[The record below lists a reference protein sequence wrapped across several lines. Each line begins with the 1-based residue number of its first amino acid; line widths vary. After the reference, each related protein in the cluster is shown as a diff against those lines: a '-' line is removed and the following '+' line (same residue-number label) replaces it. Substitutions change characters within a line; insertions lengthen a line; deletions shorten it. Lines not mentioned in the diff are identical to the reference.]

1 MELYEAIRQQQDD
14 IINQNKAQITIT
26 RTTRTAADDGGYTES
41 TTTKS
46 SQDVRI
52 YNKNIRVLNV
62 DEGGYHSQRAVKMIA
77 KYNADILP
85 ESATN
90 LDTFTYGGKT
100 YKVKDVEDVYVQGY
114 LVFKKCYLEEI
125 NWWLG

>member
-1 MELYEAIRQQQDD
+1 MDLYEALRQVQTE

-26 RTTRTAADDGGYTES
+26 RTTRTAADDGGYTET

-77 KYNADILP
+77 KYDADILP

-90 LDTFTYGGKT
+90 LDTFNYGGKT
-100 YKVKDVEDVYVQGY
+100 YKVKDVEDVYMQGC
-114 LVFKKCYLEEI
+114 LIFKECYLEEI
-125 NWWLG
+125 N